1 MNRVLKQF
9 LAGMLVCTFM
19 SGCAEQ
25 IQTED
30 GHAYDPLENVNR
42 NIYGFNTYADENAI
56 EPTAKAYRDYV
67 PDPVRTGIHDALQN
81 LGTPV
86 VFANEVLQGDVEGAG
101 TSFARFM
108 INSTVGLGGLLDA
121 GAKAGLQPQD
131 TGFGH
136 TLAVYGVGHG
146 PYLVL
151 PLIGPST
158 PREVVGF
165 GADSYSDPITFFITT
180 GASVAKG
187 AVDAIDQRSRYI
199 DQVDELRRGS
209 VDEYATVRSVYLQ
222 RLEAN
227 DRAGSDEPNSGGT
240 AEIPDY
246 ADPGTGQTR

>member
-1 MNRVLKQF
+1 MKPLKF
-9 LAGMLVCTFM
+9 LVPGLLAGILL

-25 IQTED
+25 MQTED
-30 GHAYDPLENVNR
+30 GHTYDPLESVNR
-42 NIYGFNTYADENAI
+42 DTYAFNTYMDEQAI

-67 PDPVRTGIHDALQN
+67 PEPGRTGIHNALQN

-86 VFANEVLQGDVEGAG
+86 VFANEVLQGDMTGAG
-101 TSFARFM
+101 TSVARFV
-108 INSTVGLGGLLDA
+108 INSTVGLGGLLDP
-121 GAKAGLQPQD
+121 GLKAGLPAQD

-136 TLAVYGVGHG
+136 TLSVYGVGHG

-158 PREVVGF
+158 PRETVGF
-165 GADSYSDPITFFITT
+165 AADSYSDPITFFISTA
-180 GASVAKG
+180 ASVGKG

-199 DQVDELRRGS
+199 EQVDELRRGS

-227 DRAGSDEPNSGGT
+227 DREGSSENGGGT